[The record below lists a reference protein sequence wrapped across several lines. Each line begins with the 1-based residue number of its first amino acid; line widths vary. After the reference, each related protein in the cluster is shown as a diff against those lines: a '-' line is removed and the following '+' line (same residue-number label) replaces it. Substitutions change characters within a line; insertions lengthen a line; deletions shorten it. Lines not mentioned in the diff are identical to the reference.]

1 MITDMHR
8 LERAA
13 RLSMG
18 DFDAAQP
25 AAKPLRQPFL
35 LSKATAAL
43 AALVVLA
50 VAGLLFG

>member
-18 DFDAAQP
+18 DFDAVQP
-25 AAKPLRQPFL
+25 TAPPLRQPFFP
-35 LSKATAAL
+35 SKLTAAL

-50 VAGLLFG
+50 AAVLLLG